1 MHNIIISDI
10 VLMQDEI
17 NGPNCNIGYRQ
28 MWRVIQDKYNYV
40 AKRFNIRFLDQYI
53 SLKLK
58 IIYRSTVMMLMKIL
72 NPTGVENRRRHRLKR
87 RIYQNKVHRVIAY
100 FFHIILCVH
109 YFNHG
114 RALILC
120 GTWMVTIN

>member
-58 IIYRSTVMMLMKIL
+58 IICRSTVMMLMKIL

-87 RIYQNKVHRVIAY
+87 RI
-100 FFHIILCVH
+100 
-109 YFNHG
+109 
-114 RALILC
+114 
-120 GTWMVTIN
+120 